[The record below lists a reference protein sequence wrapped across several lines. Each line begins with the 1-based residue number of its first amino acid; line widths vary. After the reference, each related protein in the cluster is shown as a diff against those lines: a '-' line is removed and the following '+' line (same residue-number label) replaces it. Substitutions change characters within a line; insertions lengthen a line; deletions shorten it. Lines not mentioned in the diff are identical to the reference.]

1 MGTHPIFE
9 SDFDCLTV
17 ESVSDSPNGKRE
29 KERMLLPKMR
39 GAAWARNLL
48 RKAGKVRGRV
58 VRLQANLT
66 RAGGIRTAGKRTDR
80 FCLSN
85 VRFFV
90 QVTRRRAT
98 TSILQKMRKRVLQAA
113 STCSK

>member
-1 MGTHPIFE
+1 MAFALILSKIYFLRLPNF
-9 SDFDCLTV
+9 SV

-66 RAGGIRTAGKRTDR
+66 RAGK
-80 FCLSN
+80 
-85 VRFFV
+85 
-90 QVTRRRAT
+90 Q
-98 TSILQKMRKRVLQAA
+98 SISQR
-113 STCSK
+113 S